1 MTIPYRT
8 RRMLRSIGIGVLAL
22 ILVLILVWMIWLLWL
37 DRYVVYTRDGAVLD
51 FTLSDMPADRS
62 PAVPPEQDM
71 TVSIFYNEGED
82 ALNIS
87 TELTQLKGYYI
98 SGEMLEESMEDVM
111 TLLKKLPAQTP
122 VMVEVKDIVGRFY
135 YSTSLGPAHK
145 AIDTAAMDE
154 LIKFLTASDL
164 YAIAKAPALRD
175 YYYGLN
181 NVSDGLPTSKGYL
194 WMEDGTN
201 CYWLNPAS
209 EGTLTHLI
217 QTAKELESLG
227 FDEVVFSDFR
237 FPDTNKIVFKGD
249 KTEALANA
257 AKTLVDASGD
267 DRFAISF
274 LVEDTAFVL
283 PQGRSRMYLEGKAAA
298 EAKAL
303 AEQSG
308 LADPAVQLVFVTDVN
323 DTRFDAYGAL
333 RPITSAQ
340 IEE

>member
-8 RRMLRSIGIGVLAL
+8 RRTLRSIGICALAL

-37 DRYVVYTRDGAVLD
+37 DRYVVYTRDGAVLN
-51 FTLSDMPADRS
+51 FTLSDMPADRIS
-62 PAVPPEQDM
+62 AVPPEQDV
-71 TVSIFYNEGED
+71 TVSIFYNEGEG

-87 TELTQLKGYYI
+87 TELTQLRGYYI
-98 SGEMLEESMEDVM
+98 SGEMLTESMDEVM

-122 VMVEVKDIVGRFY
+122 VMVEVKDIVGRFF

-145 AIDTAAMDE
+145 SIDPVKMDE
-154 LIKFLTASDL
+154 LIKFLAASDL

-175 YYYGLN
+175 YHYGLN
-181 NVSDGLPTSKGYL
+181 NVPDGLPTSKGYL

-217 QTAKELESLG
+217 QIAKELEGLG
-227 FDEVVFSDFR
+227 FNEVVFSDFR
-237 FPDTNKIVFKGD
+237 FPKTDKIVFKGD
-249 KTEALANA
+249 KTEALVNA
-257 AKTLVDASGD
+257 AKTLMSTGGA
-267 DRFAISF
+267 DRFTVSF
-274 LVEDTAFVL
+274 MVEDATFPL
-283 PQGRSRMYLEGKAAA
+283 PEGRSRMYLEGKAAA
-298 EAKAL
+298 EAKTL
-303 AEQSG
+303 AQQSG
-308 LADPAVQLVFVTDVN
+308 LENPEIRLVFVTDVN

-340 IEE
+340 IDE

>member
-8 RRMLRSIGIGVLAL
+8 RRTLRNLGIGALAL
-22 ILVLILVWMIWLLWL
+22 ILVLILVWMIWILWL

-51 FTLSDMPADRS
+51 FTLSDVQLNRE

-87 TELTQLKGYYI
+87 TELAQLKGCYV
-98 SGEMLEESMEDVM
+98 STEMLAESVPDVLA
-111 TLLKKLPAQTP
+111 LLKKLPAQTP
-122 VMVEVKDIVGRFY
+122 VMIELKDMVGRFF

-145 AIDTAAMDE
+145 SIDTAAVDE
-154 LIKFLTASDL
+154 LIAYLAASDL
-164 YAIAKAPALRD
+164 YAIAKVPALRD

-181 NVSDGLPTSKGYL
+181 HVSDGLPTSKGYL

-217 QTAKELESLG
+217 QTATELEGKG

-237 FPDTNKIVFKGD
+237 FPSTDKIVFKGD
-249 KTEALANA
+249 KADALATA
-257 AKTLVDASGD
+257 AKTLVDAGGS
-267 DRFAISF
+267 DRFAVSF
-274 LVEDTAFVL
+274 LVESVPFAL
-283 PQGRSRMYLEGKAAA
+283 PEGRTRIYLEGKAAA
-298 EAKAL
+298 EAKSL

-308 LADPAVQLVFVTDVN
+308 LADPAVKLVFVTDVN
-323 DTRFDAYGAL
+323 DTRFDTYGAL

>member
-1 MTIPYRT
+1 MTLPYRT
-8 RRMLRSIGIGVLAL
+8 RRALRNLGIAALAL
-22 ILVLILVWMIWLLWL
+22 ILVLILVWLVWLLWL

-51 FTLSDMPADRS
+51 FTLSDVQLNRE

-71 TVSIFYNEGED
+71 TVSIFYNEGDD

-87 TELTQLKGYYI
+87 TELSQLKGYYV
-98 SGEMLEESMEDVM
+98 STEMLTESIPDV
-111 TLLKKLPAQTP
+111 LAILKKLPAQTP
-122 VMVEVKDIVGRFY
+122 VLVEVKDIVGRFF

-145 AIDTAAMDE
+145 TIDPAAMDQ
-154 LIKFLTASDL
+154 LIDYLADSDL
-164 YAIAKAPALRD
+164 YAIAKVPALRD

-181 NVSDGLPTSKGYL
+181 NVPDGLPTSKGYL

-217 QTAKELESLG
+217 QTATELKGLG

-237 FPDTNKIVFKGD
+237 FPDTDKIVFKSD
-249 KTEALANA
+249 KKEALITAAN
-257 AKTLVDASGD
+257 TLIATNAD
-267 DRFAISF
+267 DRFAVSF
-274 LVEDTAFVL
+274 LVENATFAL
-283 PQGRSRMYLEGKAAA
+283 PEGRTRMYLEGKAAA

-308 LADPAVQLVFVTDVN
+308 LADPAVKLVFITDVN
-323 DTRFDAYGAL
+323 DTRFDTYGAL
-333 RPITSAQ
+333 RPITSA
-340 IEE
+340 ILEE

>member
-8 RRMLRSIGIGVLAL
+8 RRTLRNAGITALAL
-22 ILVLILVWMIWLLWL
+22 ILVLILVWMIWILWL

-51 FTLSDMPADRS
+51 FTLSDTQLNRE
-62 PAVPPEQDM
+62 PAVPPEQDI
-71 TVSIFYNEGED
+71 TVSIFYNEGEG

-87 TELTQLKGYYI
+87 TELAQLKGCYI
-98 SGEMLEESMEDVM
+98 STEMLTESIPDVLAM
-111 TLLKKLPAQTP
+111 LKKLPAQTP
-122 VMVEVKDIVGRFY
+122 VMVELKDIVGRFF

-145 AIDTAAMDE
+145 SIDTAEVDA
-154 LIKFLTASDL
+154 LIEYLADSDL
-164 YAIAKAPALRD
+164 YAIAKVPALRD

-209 EGTLTHLI
+209 QGTLTHLI
-217 QTAKELESLG
+217 QTATELEGLG
-227 FDEVVFSDFR
+227 FDEIVFSDFR
-237 FPDTNKIVFKGD
+237 FPKTDKIVFKGD
-249 KTEALANA
+249 KAEALVTA
-257 AKTLVDASGD
+257 AKTLVDAGSS
-267 DRFAISF
+267 DRFAVSF
-274 LVEDTAFVL
+274 LVEDVTFAL
-283 PQGRSRMYLEGKAAA
+283 PEGRTRMYLEGKAAA
-298 EAKAL
+298 EAKSL

-308 LADPAVQLVFVTDVN
+308 LSDPAVKLVFVTDVN

-340 IEE
+340 LEE